1 MMYVYF
7 FGIAFVQRI
16 QNRNESNGEG
26 KMFYNIRRKKQ
37 WPECGTHIH
46 SLLFRVSCCC
56 CWFFFYYSVYWNFQW
71 TVSLASIFLFGLL
84 FAGTFNAVLSNA
96 NVESKSISILYIC
109 FSFDRYAHRQ
119 SYIVIHFGIENC
131 KLNAEPQQ
139 FLFNALILQTFSH
152 FYTYIERHLEHTLT
166 YTIWTKERKKYGYF
180 LEIKTP

>member
-1 MMYVYF
+1 MKCLTCTVRYRTYRSHHTLHTTIILSSFRFYFPISMMYVYF

-56 CWFFFYYSVYWNFQW
+56 CWLFFFYYSVYWNFQW

-96 NVESKSISILYIC
+96 NVESKCISILY
-109 FSFDRYAHRQ
+109 A
-119 SYIVIHFGIENC
+119 
-131 KLNAEPQQ
+131 
-139 FLFNALILQTFSH
+139 FLLTAMRIDNLIS
-152 FYTYIERHLEHTLT
+152 
-166 YTIWTKERKKYGYF
+166 
-180 LEIKTP
+180 